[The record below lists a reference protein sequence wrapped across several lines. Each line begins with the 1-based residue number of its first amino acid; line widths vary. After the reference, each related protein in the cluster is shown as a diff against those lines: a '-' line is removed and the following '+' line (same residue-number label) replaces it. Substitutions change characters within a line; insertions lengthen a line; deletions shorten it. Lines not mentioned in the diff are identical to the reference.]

1 MATDTVRLVSMNPK
15 KRRNPKRR
23 NPTTTRVLG
32 QPFVLPKLSEAASAV
47 TGVAAAATMPKIVAS
62 LLGKVGG
69 GTTFA
74 EGGYPNLATAWGV
87 NALIGGLSR
96 RWAGTGNAA
105 TFVLASSAVSLMQIV
120 HKATGG
126 KFGLPALPSA
136 QIPLPG
142 GMVPAA
148 GVRAALPAGRPMS
161 SLPAMAGVR
170 RAVGS
175 ASQDRD
181 YEGNQVFFSVT

>member
-15 KRRNPKRR
+15 KRRNPRR
-23 NPTTTRVLG
+23 KNPSTTRVLG

-47 TGVAAAATMPKIVAS
+47 TGVAAAATMPKIMAS

-74 EGGYPNLATAWGV
+74 QDGYPNLAVSWAA

-96 RWAGTGNAA
+96 KWVGTSNAA
-105 TFVLASSAVSLMQIV
+105 TFVLASSAVSLMQIAY
-120 HKATGG
+120 KATGG
-126 KFGLPALPSA
+126 KFGLPALTSA

-142 GMVPAA
+142 GAAPAS

-161 SLPAMAGVR
+161 VIPSMAGVR

-181 YEGNQVFFSVT
+181 YEGNQVYFSVT